1 MTLDVYW
8 PSWLIGIDEICEDRR
23 GKTVGFCSEEGRKRG
38 EIDKKN
44 ILKTNKIKTSTE
56 KLLQK
61 NLAVKKIYYLCGVLG
76 N

>member
-1 MTLDVYW
+1 MTLDAYW
-8 PSWLIGIDEICEDRR
+8 PCDVMEIDEICEDSR
-23 GKTVGFCSEEGRKRG
+23 GKTVGSCREEGRKRG

-61 NLAVKKIYYLCGVLG
+61 NLAVKKDLLSLQCFR
-76 N
+76 